1 MKPEV
6 QMYFTDPA
14 DLSKKYHSQL
24 SQVIKNIVKS
34 AYNKR
39 AITFDIHTPT
49 ALCSSP
55 LRSITWSES
64 LKNPWNSETLK
75 NPPVLL

>member
-24 SQVIKNIVKS
+24 SQVIKHILKL
-34 AYNKR
+34 AYYKR
-39 AITFDIHTPT
+39 AITFYLQTTI
-49 ALCSSP
+49 ALSP
-55 LRSITWSES
+55 PIT
-64 LKNPWNSETLK
+64 
-75 NPPVLL
+75 

>member
-24 SQVIKNIVKS
+24 SQVMKNIPKS
-34 AYNKR
+34 AYFTNGLLHLISNLYRSLSNPVEDNK
-39 AITFDIHTPT
+39 I
-49 ALCSSP
+49 LSP
-55 LRSITWSES
+55 
-64 LKNPWNSETLK
+64 
-75 NPPVLL
+75 

>member
-24 SQVIKNIVKS
+24 SQVMKNIPKS
-34 AYNKR
+34 AYYKR
-39 AITFDIHTPT
+39 TITLDIK
-49 ALCSSP
+49 P
-55 LRSITWSES
+55 LPLSFQPR
-64 LKNPWNSETLK
+64 
-75 NPPVLL
+75 